1 MTMSKVV
8 YCLLAFVSFTFVP
21 GFNDSGLQA
30 ASRGSSGQNKS
41 NKLTNE
47 PVGVISFEK
56 PVVDFGTV
64 KRGQKLT
71 ASFQFKNVGKGL
83 LTIQGVQ
90 AACDC
95 TTPEAIKGKVF
106 GPGETGTI
114 EVIFDTKDYAGRV
127 TKAVTVITNERSMP
141 DRTLTISASVNS
153 EINATPPL
161 ADFGEV
167 VPKQASE
174 QVIRIKGNMKQ
185 ALRIDKIRFSQDY
198 LDVAYRKDGQDFLVT
213 IKLKANAPIGFF
225 KDTIWLKNNSSA
237 LPDMPIPVRATIRG
251 EIALAPTYV
260 EFGSV
265 QPSEK
270 SSRQILLTSAADFE
284 ITDNKIEVNVNG
296 SKSSLGSDL
305 VKVDVKRSGRNEKKV
320 NLELRNPGN
329 QPGSVHGKITLQ
341 TSNPQQKN
349 LTFDFYAFF
358 R

>member
-1 MTMSKVV
+1 MRKVV
-8 YCLLAFVSFTFVP
+8 YCLLAFGSISVIL
-21 GFNDSGLQA
+21 GFSGLSLHA
-30 ASRGSSGQNKS
+30 ASRGSANQSKS

-47 PVGVISFEK
+47 PVGIISFEK
-56 PVVDFGTV
+56 PIVDFGTV

-71 ASFQFKNVGKGL
+71 GSFQFKNVGQGP

-95 TTPEAIKGKVF
+95 TTPESIKGKVF
-106 GPGETGTI
+106 SPGESGAI
-114 EVIFDTKDYAGRV
+114 DVVFDTKDYTGRV
-127 TKAVTVITNERSMP
+127 TKAITVITNERSMP
-141 DRTLTISASVNS
+141 DRTLTISATVNS

-161 ADFGEV
+161 ADFDDV
-167 VPKQASE
+167 VSKEAPE

-185 ALRIDKIRFSQDY
+185 TLRIEKIRFNQEH

-237 LPDMPIPVRATIRG
+237 LPEMPIPVRATVRG
-251 EIALAPTYV
+251 EIALSPSYV

-265 QPSEK
+265 PPSEK
-270 SSRQILLTSAADFE
+270 SSRQILLTSASDFE
-284 ITDNKIEVNVNG
+284 ITDNLVEVNVNG
-296 SKSSLGSDL
+296 SKSNLGSDL
-305 VKVDVKRSGRNEKKV
+305 VKIDVTRSGKNEKKV
-320 NLELRNPGN
+320 QLELKNPGN

-341 TSNPQQKN
+341 TSNPQQKK